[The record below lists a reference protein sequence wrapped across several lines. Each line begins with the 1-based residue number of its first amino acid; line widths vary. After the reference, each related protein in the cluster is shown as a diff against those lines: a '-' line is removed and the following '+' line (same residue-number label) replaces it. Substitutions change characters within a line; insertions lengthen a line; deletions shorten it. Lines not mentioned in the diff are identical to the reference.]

1 MWLHN
6 TSALTNTI
14 AKMNGFICWTVNGA
28 SNACPIKESMLNIT
42 LVAPWAAYPAVLQSL
57 THGVCARRH
66 LHTLAQQLHTFSTGV
81 YVGAITLRG
90 LGVVGGA
97 WKCATAPMA
106 FAVRRLPPEIVA
118 PASNNDGGDAPYAP
132 SL

>member
-1 MWLHN
+1 MWLQN
-6 TSALTNTI
+6 TSAFTNTI
-14 AKMNGFICWTVNGA
+14 AKMNGFMCGTENGA
-28 SNACPIKESMLNIT
+28 SNACPRKESMLNIT
-42 LVAPWAAYPAVLQSL
+42 LVAPWAAYPPVLQSL

-66 LHTLAQQLHTFSTGV
+66 LHTPAQRLHTFSTGA

-97 WKCATAPMA
+97 LECATAPTA
-106 FAVRRLPPEIVA
+106 FTVHLLPPEIVA
-118 PASNNDGGDAPYAP
+118 PASNNVGADAPYAP

>member
-14 AKMNGFICWTVNGA
+14 AKMNGFMCGTVNGA
-28 SNACPIKESMLNIT
+28 SDACPIIESMLNIT
-42 LVAPWAAYPAVLQSL
+42 LVAPWAAYPPVLQSL
-57 THGVCARRH
+57 THGLCARRH
-66 LHTLAQQLHTFSTGV
+66 LDSLAQRLHTFSTGV

-97 WKCATAPMA
+97 LECATAPTA

-118 PASNNDGGDAPYAP
+118 PASNNDGGDAPYAR

>member
-14 AKMNGFICWTVNGA
+14 AKMNGFMCGTVNGA
-28 SNACPIKESMLNIT
+28 SDACPIKELMLDIT
-42 LVAPWAAYPAVLQSL
+42 LVAPWAAYPPVLQSL
-57 THGVCARRH
+57 KHGVCAQRH
-66 LHTLAQQLHTFSTGV
+66 LHTLAQRLHTFSTGV
-81 YVGAITLRG
+81 YVRAITWRG
-90 LGVVGGA
+90 LCVVGSTLE
-97 WKCATAPMA
+97 CATPPMA

-118 PASNNDGGDAPYAP
+118 PAYNNDGVDAPYAP